1 MSEARFLSLRSPTL
15 RPTALDALVAGS
27 AHATAL
33 RLAAALFAAVFTA
46 AAAQVSLPLPWT
58 PVPLTLQP
66 LAVLLSA
73 AALGARLSLG
83 AQCAYLAAGLA
94 GLPVF
99 AWAPGLPQGAARL
112 VGPTG
117 GYLLA
122 FPLAAWVTGRLAELG
137 FDRRYPTAVL
147 AMAAGLA
154 VIFAGGVAWLA
165 WAQPHP
171 IGFRAALQMGVYPF
185 LAADA
190 IKLLVAAALL
200 PAWWRWLGRAVNA

>member
-1 MSEARFLSLRSPTL
+1 MLGSLAGN
-15 RPTALDALVAGS
+15 PTAVELLVARS
-27 AHATAL
+27 ARATGW
-33 RLAAALFAAVFTA
+33 RLAAVLFAAGLTA
-46 AAAQVSLPLPWT
+46 AAAQVSFPLPWT

-73 AALGARLSLG
+73 AALGARLGLA
-83 AQCAYLAAGLA
+83 AQCTYLAAGLA

-122 FPLAAWVTGRLAELG
+122 FPVAAWVTGRLAELG

-154 VIFAGGVAWLA
+154 VIFAGGVAW
-165 WAQPHP
+165 
-171 IGFRAALQMGVYPF
+171 IGLLKPDPVGFGTALQIGVYPF
-185 LAADA
+185 LATDA
-190 IKLLVAAALL
+190 IKVLVAAALL
-200 PAWWRWLGRAVNA
+200 PAWRRWLGRGELSDR